1 MISLHMIN
9 DANIVVNSDLIE
21 FIEATPDT
29 VISLS
34 TGKKFIVKESVPD
47 VVDKVVEFRRSL
59 AKPPIALIRS
69 VEPNDD
75 IEVNGRNF

>member
-59 AKPPIALIRS
+59 TKPPIALIRS
-69 VEPNDD
+69 VEQIDD
-75 IEVNGRNF
+75 IEVNGRDF

>member
-34 TGKKFIVKESVPD
+34 TGKKFIVKESVAD

-59 AKPPIALIRS
+59 TKPPIALIRS